1 MENWW
6 LHFLAAAWSITVEAA
21 PWLLLSLLV
30 GGLVHEFLPTSNLR
44 RALNQRGA
52 AGLLGAVI
60 VGALLPICSCGVV
73 PLSVSLFRSG
83 VRVGPVMAFTA
94 ATPII
99 NPAAV
104 IMSLG
109 LLGPQ
114 LTAAYVALGLVLP
127 FALGMLSERWGSAQV
142 EATTDAL
149 AAVQATAAAP
159 TDIPLVARLT
169 RGLRWGLLDLGPSI
183 GFYLAIGI
191 LVGALATGL
200 GPANWIK
207 DYLGGGSL
215 LGLAAIAVLG
225 ASLYVCAVAHIPLV
239 ASLLAA
245 GAAPG
250 AAIVFLVTGTATNL
264 PELIA
269 LYHTIGKRT
278 VVIYSVTL
286 IVASFIAGL
295 LVNAWLLPGFAL
307 SLDPLRGLEMITLG
321 GKLQPSLSSAFVTGS
336 AYLVAG
342 LAAWGT
348 WLRLK
353 QRLASPVK
361 AGACSASC
369 CQSQQSPSE

>member
-6 LHFLAAAWSITVEAA
+6 LHFLAAAWSITIESA

-44 RALNQRGA
+44 GALNQRGA

-83 VRVGPVMAFTA
+83 VRIGPVMAFTA

-114 LTAAYVALGLVLP
+114 LTAAYVALGLALP
-127 FALGMLSERWGSAQV
+127 FVLGMLSERWGSAQID
-142 EATTDAL
+142 ATTQAL
-149 AAVQATAAAP
+149 ADVPVAAPGP
-159 TDIPLVARLT
+159 TDIPLAARVT
-169 RGLRWGLLDLGPSI
+169 RGLKWGLLDLGPSI

-191 LVGALATGL
+191 LVGALTTAVA
-200 GPANWIK
+200 PANWIK

-215 LGLAAIAVLG
+215 LGLLAIAVLG

-336 AYLVAG
+336 AYLVTG

-353 QRLASPVK
+353 QRFASPVK
-361 AGACSASC
+361 AGACTASC
-369 CQSQQSPSE
+369 CQSHQTPPE